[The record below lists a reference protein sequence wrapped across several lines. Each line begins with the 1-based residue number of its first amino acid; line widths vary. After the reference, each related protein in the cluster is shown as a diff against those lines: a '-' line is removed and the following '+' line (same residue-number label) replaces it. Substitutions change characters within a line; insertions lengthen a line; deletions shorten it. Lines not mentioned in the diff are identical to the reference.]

1 MVRFFLGIRLPKEL
15 EQECETLR
23 RSFRAPKTVPH
34 LTVCAP
40 FLWERKP
47 ERLITV
53 LEGCLRFTKPLE
65 IHGTGIGSFGQRVL
79 FINVHPSAELLDLAK
94 QLTCTLRQAGVSVDT
109 RPYHPHITLATRLSP
124 AQYERYRGE
133 LGDFAPE
140 YSFIC
145 SAVSLFRFTP
155 EGRWHDW
162 TRIQLGSLQPEQP

>member
-79 FINVHPSAELLDLAK
+79 FINVHPSAELLDLVK

-124 AQYERYRGE
+124 GQYARCQKE
-133 LGDFAPE
+133 LEGFSPH
-140 YSFIC
+140 YSFLC
-145 SAVSLFRFTP
+145 EAVSLFEFTA
-155 EGRWHDW
+155 ERRWQE
-162 TRIQLGSLQPEQP
+162 RVKISLAG